1 MNRSPFKTAWSSDVQ
16 RYILSVSD
24 VHKTCV
30 CVWEQSRLYK
40 KSEENGLGFSVFNS
54 INGIQRK
61 SAAVGIENLLE

>member
-16 RYILSVSD
+16 RYILSVSA
-24 VHKTCV
+24 
-30 CVWEQSRLYK
+30 WEQSRLYK